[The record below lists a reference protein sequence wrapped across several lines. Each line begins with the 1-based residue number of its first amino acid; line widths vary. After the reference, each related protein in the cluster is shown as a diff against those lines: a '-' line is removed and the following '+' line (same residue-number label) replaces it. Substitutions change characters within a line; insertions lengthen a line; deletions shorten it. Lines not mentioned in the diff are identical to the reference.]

1 MRYLVVLCV
10 ALSGCAPIYV
20 QMFNT
25 STAAES
31 QSPEQ
36 WVFTQDSVRVFY
48 GFYAERGVMA
58 FAVENLRSTPVY
70 VDWKRSSC
78 VVNGARMNYWTDEV
92 VTKSQAVTSSAS
104 ISATDLDWYWIRTG
118 TISEG
123 ITSNRSVAQ
132 RPERIAFVP
141 PHSFVQQ
148 VLQHRLYRGDV
159 RPFSKEVK
167 TKSFSSDSSPLSFRN
182 YLTITFD
189 ESGAQSMNLDHAFWV
204 SSIDQV
210 RLYQFRG
217 AVLEQ
222 GNGNHPTQFEYPLR
236 SHKAFYVKP

>member
-1 MRYLVVLCV
+1 MRYVVVLCV

-118 TISEG
+118 TISEE
-123 ITSNRSVAQ
+123 ITSSSSVAQ
-132 RPERIAFVP
+132 RPERIAFIRSCSKCCSTVFIVVMCRRSARRSKQSP
-141 PHSFVQQ
+141 SLVIPA
-148 VLQHRLYRGDV
+148 RY
-159 RPFSKEVK
+159 PFG
-167 TKSFSSDSSPLSFRN
+167 
-182 YLTITFD
+182 IT
-189 ESGAQSMNLDHAFWV
+189 
-204 SSIDQV
+204 
-210 RLYQFRG
+210 
-217 AVLEQ
+217 
-222 GNGNHPTQFEYPLR
+222 
-236 SHKAFYVKP
+236 